1 MSIEDNKALLRRFF
15 EVANKG
21 TLSIIDELCA
31 PEYVYHGTTG
41 DMTREQFKQY
51 AAGLLAVFPDLIGS
65 VDDMIAEGDKIA
77 ARYTLQGTH
86 QGAFKGI
93 APTGKKIMLKGIE
106 IDRLAGGK
114 FIETWTISDTLGLM
128 QQLGVIP
135 SK

>member
-1 MSIEDNKALLRRFF
+1 MSIEDNKTLLRRFF
-15 EVANKG
+15 EAMNKG
-21 TLSIIDELCA
+21 SLSIIDELCA

-86 QGAFKGI
+86 QSDFRGI

-106 IDRLAGGK
+106 IDRFTDGK